1 MQPLLGMGASHSPG
15 CLPGPRPAA
24 RRLPAGVPAWARPL
38 LGPCRAGGDPS
49 QGGSSVLVLG
59 VLATLGAHG
68 GARTPRRRGSR
79 SAAPDCTVSF
89 LRPPSFASR
98 LRKPLLNSPRGGK
111 QGEGKP
117 LTWEA
122 APPGGALA
130 SPGISNAS
138 RAPPRLPPP
147 TRSPAASRPCLLE
160 SHFLARE
167 TLSRVFTSRSNGVRR
182 AGA

>member
-1 MQPLLGMGASHSPG
+1 MLLDAASLGNGSFPQP
-15 CLPGPRPAA
+15 
-24 RRLPAGVPAWARPL
+24 RLPAWSEAGRPSPPWLGSPPGPGPSWGPAELAGTP
-38 LGPCRAGGDPS
+38 AGG
-49 QGGSSVLVLG
+49 GGSVLVLG

-122 APPGGALA
+122 APPGGGLA
-130 SPGISNAS
+130 SPGISNGDS
-138 RAPPRLPPP
+138 GVPGTPTPPAPDLV
-147 TRSPAASRPCLLE
+147 TRSK
-160 SHFLARE
+160 
-167 TLSRVFTSRSNGVRR
+167 
-182 AGA
+182 

>member
-1 MQPLLGMGASHSPG
+1 MLLDAASLGNGSFPQP
-15 CLPGPRPAA
+15 
-24 RRLPAGVPAWARPL
+24 RLPAWSEAGRPPPPCWGPR
-38 LGPCRAGGDPS
+38 LGPAPPRALQSWRGPQPGG
-49 QGGSSVLVLG
+49 GSVLVLG

-122 APPGGALA
+122 APPGGGLA
-130 SPGISNAS
+130 SPGISNGDS
-138 RAPPRLPPP
+138 GVPGTPTPPAPDQV
-147 TRSPAASRPCLLE
+147 TRSK
-160 SHFLARE
+160 
-167 TLSRVFTSRSNGVRR
+167 
-182 AGA
+182 

>member
-1 MQPLLGMGASHSPG
+1 MLIFPFCKAGHAAGCSLSWEWELPTAPAACLVRGRPPAASLLGSP
-15 CLPGPRPAA
+15 PGPGPSWGPAELAGTPA
-24 RRLPAGVPAWARPL
+24 RG
-38 LGPCRAGGDPS
+38 
-49 QGGSSVLVLG
+49 GGSVFVLG

-122 APPGGALA
+122 APPGGGLA
-130 SPGISNAS
+130 SPGISNGDS
-138 RAPPRLPPP
+138 GVPGTPTPPALDQV
-147 TRSPAASRPCLLE
+147 TRSK
-160 SHFLARE
+160 
-167 TLSRVFTSRSNGVRR
+167 
-182 AGA
+182 

>member
-1 MQPLLGMGASHSPG
+1 MLLDAASLGNGSFPQP
-15 CLPGPRPAA
+15 
-24 RRLPAGVPAWARPL
+24 RLPAWSEAGRPPPPCWGPR
-38 LGPCRAGGDPS
+38 LGPAPPGALQSWQGPQPGG
-49 QGGSSVLVLG
+49 GSVLVLG

-89 LRPPSFASR
+89 LRPPSFASP

-130 SPGISNAS
+130 SPGISNGDS
-138 RAPPRLPPP
+138 GVPGTPMPPAPDQV
-147 TRSPAASRPCLLE
+147 TRSK
-160 SHFLARE
+160 
-167 TLSRVFTSRSNGVRR
+167 
-182 AGA
+182 

>member
-1 MQPLLGMGASHSPG
+1 MLIFPFCKAGHAAG
-15 CLPGPRPAA
+15 CSLSWEWELPTAPAA
-24 RRLPAGVPAWARPL
+24 CLVRGRPPVAPLAGVPAWARPL

-89 LRPPSFASR
+89 LRPLSFASR

-122 APPGGALA
+122 APPGGGLA
-130 SPGISNAS
+130 SPGISNGDS
-138 RAPPRLPPP
+138 GVPGTPTPPAPDQV
-147 TRSPAASRPCLLE
+147 TRSK
-160 SHFLARE
+160 
-167 TLSRVFTSRSNGVRR
+167 
-182 AGA
+182 